1 MYNVLVLK
9 SEVIANHINVIN
21 YYSAKPIIH
30 LDSIV
35 RASKNLLSEKRWQV
49 FYFRSN
55 FQLTD
60 PLIIMYYQIL
70 SGVTRATYF

>member
-9 SEVIANHINVIN
+9 SEVIANQINVIN

-35 RASKNLLSEKRWQV
+35 RASKNLLSENDGKC
-49 FYFRSN
+49 FISG
-55 FQLTD
+55 
-60 PLIIMYYQIL
+60 LI
-70 SGVTRATYF
+70 FN